1 MIIENLSVLKIHKLS
16 AEQLKRLVESGD
28 YDKTAMYLTPDEETT
43 DLTLSI
49 SGVAADAAATGDA
62 LNEKAAKPI
71 VINADNATTTGENSV
86 SGIPIFTIDYSPSD
100 LKKYQDA
107 GAMVKIVRYNRHYEM
122 YSATDESAKFR
133 FIEVTDTQAN
143 EYHAVLDTQKKVT
156 ITRAAHKSRMETTT
170 GGAAGKIPMIKSVD
184 SRGYPFT
191 WEFVDITSIL
201 PIYSGEVEEA

>member
-1 MIIENLSVLKIHKLS
+1 MITENLSILKIHKLNQDQYDR
-16 AEQLKRLVESGD
+16 ELKAGRLDE
-28 YDKTAMYLTPDEETT
+28 TAIYLTPDEEVT
-43 DLTLSI
+43 DPTLSI
-49 SGVAADAAATGDA
+49 SGTPADAAATGEA

-71 VINADNATTTGENSV
+71 IINADDAPTTGENSV

-122 YSATDESAKFR
+122 YGATDESAKFR